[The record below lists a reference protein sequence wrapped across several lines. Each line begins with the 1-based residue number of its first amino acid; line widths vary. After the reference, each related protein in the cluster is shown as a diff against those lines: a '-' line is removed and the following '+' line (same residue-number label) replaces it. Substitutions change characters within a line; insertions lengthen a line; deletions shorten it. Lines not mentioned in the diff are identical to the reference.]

1 MILTIIPILVLFL
14 FLQRYIYNG
23 FTSGATKSLS
33 ASKSPAL
40 KSAKPSFIR
49 STSAS
54 VIRPSGTGSSYV
66 ECASM
71 DGAFFLGF
79 LLILFLIFAAIWKYH
94 PVSGAEV
101 LDWKPTRSPEVE
113 AELELDDVDQMLE
126 AQNERR
132 RASGRPERTEDDVSM
147 QVQEDRQF
155 IDDYAERVKREDEE
169 RGDSSTT

>member
-1 MILTIIPILVLFL
+1 M
-14 FLQRYIYNG
+14 
-23 FTSGATKSLS
+23 
-33 ASKSPAL
+33 
-40 KSAKPSFIR
+40 
-49 STSAS
+49 STS
-54 VIRPSGTGSSYV
+54 VICASGTPQSYV
-66 ECASM
+66 ESRTM

-79 LLILFLIFAAIWKYH
+79 ILILFLIFAAIGKYH

-132 RASGRPERTEDDVSM
+132 RASGRPERTEDDVAT

-155 IDDYAERVKREDEE
+155 IDDYAERVRREDAE
-169 RGDSSTT
+169 RDDGS

>member
-1 MILTIIPILVLFL
+1 
-14 FLQRYIYNG
+14 
-23 FTSGATKSLS
+23 
-33 ASKSPAL
+33 
-40 KSAKPSFIR
+40 
-49 STSAS
+49 
-54 VIRPSGTGSSYV
+54 
-66 ECASM
+66 M

-79 LLILFLIFAAIWKYH
+79 LLILFLIFAAIGKYH

-132 RASGRPERTEDDVSM
+132 RASGRPERTEEDISM

-155 IDDYAERVKREDEE
+155 IDDYAERVRREDEE
-169 RGDSSTT
+169 RDRKSG